1 MSAVKNPS
9 TDPNDPEYDAEY
21 EEDLEYQCS
30 GTDQSAAISP
40 TICTI
45 GHCGVYVLWSKNSL
59 LTTPRALSADPD
71 PEGDESDDEDYPE
84 GAEPAG
90 DDEEDAK

>member
-1 MSAVKNPS
+1 MILNTTLS
-9 TDPNDPEYDAEY
+9 TKKILSTNAQAQIKAPLFPPPYVQYGIVAY
-21 EEDLEYQCS
+21 
-30 GTDQSAAISP
+30 I
-40 TICTI
+40 
-45 GHCGVYVLWSKNSL
+45 VLWSKNSL